1 MSGRLV
7 GMVFDHYPYAGG
19 EKLLAVKLA
28 DNAHDNGCHIFP
40 SVATLARQTGQ
51 SERTVQYQLKRMMQ
65 RGWLMLVRYA
75 GGGRGHAREYRIN
88 PEFIAAYDTRI
99 LPEQRPAWA
108 FKDPGTESAG
118 DHAAPDA
125 GDAIKGAESA
135 PFISAQRVQS
145 EALKGATAIAP
156 KGATAIAPQPS
167 LTVIEQPPLPPTGGH
182 AVEKTKQ
189 TDLLADLLAE
199 LVSLHGRH
207 ATSDTTAAARAL
219 QAVPDLERHAQA
231 MRLAL
236 QAEVQSALWQRDDG
250 RYRHKLS
257 RWVRGWWQAHR
268 VGLQSAQDA
277 PPGGAARAPD
287 AAAVSRAAIAATMAS
302 AVPPPPEILE
312 RINALRRPRPAAVQP
327 PEAAHASAV
336 H

>member
-7 GMVFDHYPYAGG
+7 GMVFEHYPYPGG

-28 DNAHDNGCHIFP
+28 DNAADNGCHIFP

-99 LPEQRPAWA
+99 LPEQRPAWV
-108 FKDPGTESAG
+108 FKNPGHAAG
-118 DHAAPDA
+118 ELAAPDA

-135 PFISAQRVQS
+135 PFISAERVQY
-145 EALKGATAIAP
+145 EALKGATAIAA

-167 LTVIEQPPLPPTGGH
+167 LTVIEQTPLPPTGGH

-189 TDLLADLLAE
+189 TELLAE

-257 RWVRGWWQAHR
+257 RWIRGWWQAHR
-268 VGLQSAQDA
+268 VGLQSAQGA
-277 PPGGAARAPD
+277 PSGGAAQAPD
-287 AAAVSRAAIAATMAS
+287 AAAVSRAAMVATMAK
-302 AVPPPPEILE
+302 AGPPPPEILE
-312 RINALRRPRPAAVQP
+312 RINALRRPRPVAVQP

>member
-7 GMVFDHYPYAGG
+7 GMVFDHYPYPGG

-108 FKDPGTESAG
+108 FKNPRAESAG
-118 DHAAPDA
+118 ENAAPDA
-125 GDAIKGAESA
+125 GGAIKGADSA
-135 PFISAQRVQS
+135 PFISAERVQS
-145 EALKGATAIAP
+145 EALKGAIAIAA

-167 LTVIEQPPLPPTGGH
+167 LTLIEQTPLPPTGGH
-182 AVEKTKQ
+182 AVEKTQ
-189 TDLLADLLAE
+189 EAELLAE

-257 RWVRGWWQAHR
+257 RWIRGWWEAHKA
-268 VGLQSAQDA
+268 GLQSAQGA
-277 PPGGAARAPD
+277 PPGGEAQAPD
-287 AAAVSRAAIAATMAS
+287 AAAVSRAAIAATMANS
-302 AVPPPPEILE
+302 VPPPPEILE